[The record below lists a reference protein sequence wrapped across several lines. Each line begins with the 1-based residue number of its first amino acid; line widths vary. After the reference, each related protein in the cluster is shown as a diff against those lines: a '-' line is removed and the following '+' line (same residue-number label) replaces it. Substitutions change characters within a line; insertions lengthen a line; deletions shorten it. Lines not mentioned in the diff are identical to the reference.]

1 MHDLLAPARAGAARG
16 ELMRGPVVLATNQFP
31 KASETFIVKQ
41 LLGLL
46 DLGWDV
52 HVVCPSSDPVQ
63 RSFFPELEAAPDIAK
78 RIHVTR
84 DLMSVLTALKARLVH
99 YEFGA
104 VAPNTIR
111 SVHEFGC
118 RTLVSFRGYDLNDA
132 RFSAPGHYDDVWTYA
147 DVIHLVSQHMW
158 RRAQDRGCPARKQ
171 HRVIYDAADTAYFD
185 PGEREYV
192 RDIGMPERP
201 LRLLSI
207 GRLHWKKGY
216 EYALEAMR
224 LLERRN
230 IAFEYR
236 IIGDGEHRE
245 AVEYTIEDTGL
256 QGSVQLVGAQPLH
269 AVRAALAWA
278 DVLVHAAVTEGFC
291 VAALEAQAMGVP
303 VVCTD
308 AGGLPENVVD
318 GLTGFIVPRRDAA
331 ALADCLSM
339 IVRMP
344 FAREQ
349 LGPAGRRR
357 VVQLFGSARQIAAFG
372 ELYAELLREPV
383 ETAAPAAQPEDTLD
397 ARVSRIETALAA
409 AEWMVR
415 AR

>member
-1 MHDLLAPARAGAARG
+1 MKRAP
-16 ELMRGPVVLATNQFP
+16 VILATNQFP

-46 DLGWDV
+46 DVGWDV

-63 RSFFPELEAAPDIAK
+63 RSFFPELEAVPDIA
-78 RIHVTR
+78 RRVHITR
-84 DLMSVLTALKARLVH
+84 DPTSVLSAVKPCLVH

-104 VAPNTIR
+104 VAPDSIR
-111 SVHEFGC
+111 AVREFGC
-118 RTLVSFRGYDLNDA
+118 RTLVSFRGYDLNDT
-132 RFSAPGHYDDVWTYA
+132 RFSAPGHYADVWMYA

-158 RRAQDRGCPARKQ
+158 RRAQERGCPARKE
-171 HRVIYDAADTAYFD
+171 HRVIYDAADTNYFD
-185 PGEREYV
+185 PGNREYV
-192 RDIGMPERP
+192 PDIGIPERP
-201 LRLLSI
+201 LRILSI

-216 EYALEAMR
+216 EFALEAMR
-224 LLERRN
+224 LLEHRN
-230 IAFEYR
+230 IPFEYR
-236 IIGDGEHRE
+236 IIGEGEHRE
-245 AVEYTIEDTGL
+245 AVEYTVEDMGL
-256 QGSVQLVGAQPLH
+256 QDRVQLVGAQPLH

-291 VAALEAQAMGVP
+291 VSALEAQAMGVP

-318 GLTGFIVPRRDAA
+318 GITGFIVPRRDAA
-331 ALADCLSM
+331 ALANCLDM

-349 LGPAGRRR
+349 MGPAGRRR
-357 VVQLFGSARQIAAFG
+357 VVRHFGFARQIAAFG
-372 ELYAELLREPV
+372 ELYADLLRQSVPK
-383 ETAAPAAQPEDTLD
+383 ASRAPAPSPDDTFD
-397 ARVSRIETALAA
+397 ARVSRIEAALTA

-415 AR
+415 SK